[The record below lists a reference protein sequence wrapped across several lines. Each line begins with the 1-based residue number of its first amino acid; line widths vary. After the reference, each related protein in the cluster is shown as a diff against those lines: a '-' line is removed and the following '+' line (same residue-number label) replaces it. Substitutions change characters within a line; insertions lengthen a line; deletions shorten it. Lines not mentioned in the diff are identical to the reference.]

1 MNVFRDSNEFAKSIT
16 EEERKSIRIK
26 ESAQSSSTSTAFFRR
41 RERPLRIQMNSVSEN
56 DP

>member
-1 MNVFRDSNEFAKSIT
+1 VFRDSNEFAKSIT